1 MELSLRGRGVTLT
14 EQVWAKAERKLA
26 KLARLNPRLVRAE
39 VEVIDEP
46 NPRLDGAKRVEASVE
61 TPRHTYRAHAQ
72 ASSVD
77 AALDQLV
84 DRLERQI
91 RDEHGKRRG
100 RSISTSN
107 RVRSAR
113 TSPEGAGPE

>member
-14 EQVWAKAERKLA
+14 EQVWATAERKLA
-26 KLARLNPRLVRAE
+26 KLSRLNPRLVRAE

-61 TPRHTYRAHAQ
+61 APRHTYRAHAQ

-91 RDEHGKRRG
+91 RDEHSKRR
-100 RSISTSN
+100 N
-107 RVRSAR
+107 RGNNRLQSAR